1 MRSTESLAC
10 FTSPAEQR
18 GGHGPRVAR
27 WFLPAY
33 LVALVTLLLLRP
45 AVTMPAQ
52 LLLILDAAFLVAVP
66 ATVGTLA
73 LSSFLA
79 GGFLPILL
87 LGAGVLS
94 QAMACLMTIVM
105 REHLADLNATA
116 LVFDGGLWLAGHFHV
131 ANVVACMGGG
141 VSVVTRA
148 RRWTAVGIVA
158 VSVGAVLMVSAL
170 LAQDALPYSFLFPDG
185 NPVAVRFL
193 LVTSALPFAAA
204 AIGAWSLRNQTS
216 RIFLGW
222 YALVLM
228 TVALGRATEL
238 LGLPADASIKLL
250 ARAAYYASGVFMLMA
265 VLQTAG
271 AYRFLGLPVSR
282 TLTRFLHDTGITY
295 QSLVEISTEAMVALD
310 PDGSVRYWNP
320 AAEELL
326 WPAVPREEFN
336 LAELAAS
343 PEIADDLRRAILS
356 LLGPEG
362 ELSRTVHLETTLRG
376 AGGRVFPAEISLLA
390 RRSDLGVAVAL
401 VEDITERKQTERALQ
416 DAAATIRTR
425 ARLLQELTLELTQTE
440 QRERRR
446 LAVLLHDHL
455 QQLLVAAKLNLAH
468 FVQKDTAGKSPLVE
482 TSVTLLNEAIEA
494 SRSLAVEISPPV
506 LERGGLAAALI
517 WLREAKKKKYG
528 LTIDVEVVAEVEPD
542 PPIRD
547 LLFQAVR
554 ELLFNVVKHAGTE
567 RAWVVI
573 APEGSDA
580 VRIEVRDDGIGC
592 DPESILKKQP
602 GQTGFG
608 LFSIAQRLE
617 ALGGTMTVSCP
628 AEGGTAVLL
637 IAPLHRATAAASERR
652 APPGTSRPPA
662 IARTAPMTSEKHGA
676 LRILVADDHE
686 ILRQGLITLIDDQ
699 PDLQVVGQTATAH
712 ETLSAATRL
721 RPDLVV
727 LDVSLERTLSGVQAT
742 RDLIGMLPGVVVVG
756 LTMHDDPAI
765 HRAMRVAGAVACIT
779 KGGASEDLL
788 RTLRE
793 AAAARPAKAPANQVR
808 AAAAGETPRDD
819 LPTRG

>member
-18 GGHGPRVAR
+18 GGHGPGVAR
-27 WFLPAY
+27 WFLPTY
-33 LVALVTLLLLRP
+33 LLALAVLLLVRP
-45 AVTMPAQ
+45 ALTIPAQ
-52 LLLILDAAFLVAVP
+52 LLVVLDAAFLVAVP

-105 REHLADLNATA
+105 REQLADLQTTA
-116 LVFDGGLWLAGHFHV
+116 LIFDGGLWLAGHFHV

-170 LAQDALPYSFLFPDG
+170 LAQDALPYSFLFPDAS
-185 NPVAVRFL
+185 PVAVRFL

-222 YALVLM
+222 YSLVLM

-238 LGLPADASIKLL
+238 LGLPAEVSIQLL
-250 ARAAYYASGVFMLMA
+250 ARVAYYASGVFMLMA
-265 VLQTAG
+265 VVQTAG
-271 AYRFLGLPVSR
+271 SYRYLGLPVSR

-310 PDGSVRYWNP
+310 PDGSVRYWNR

-326 WPAVPREEFN
+326 WPGIARENFN
-336 LAELAAS
+336 LADLAAS
-343 PEIADDLRRAILS
+343 PEVAPELRQAIGS

-362 ELSRTVHLETTLRG
+362 ELSRTAHFETTLRG

-401 VEDITERKQTERALQ
+401 VEDITDRKQTERALQ

-425 ARLLQELTLELTQTE
+425 ARLLQELTLELTQAE

-468 FVQKDTAGKSPLVE
+468 FVQKEPAGQNTLVG
-482 TSVTLLNEAIEA
+482 TSVNLLNEAIEA

-506 LERGGLAAALI
+506 LERGGLAAALN
-517 WLREAKKKKYG
+517 WLREAKHKKYG
-528 LTIDVEVVAEVEPD
+528 LIIDVEVETEVEPD

-547 LLFQAVR
+547 MLFQAVR

-567 RAWVVI
+567 RARVLF
-573 APEGSDA
+573 AAEGDAA
-580 VRIEVRDDGIGC
+580 VRVEVRDDGIGC
-592 DPESILKKQP
+592 DPDTILKKQP

-617 ALGGTMTVSCP
+617 ALGGSLSVNCP
-628 AEGGTAVLL
+628 PDGGTAVVLV
-637 IAPLHRATAAASERR
+637 APLHSAVAAASERR
-652 APPGTSRPPA
+652 SQPRTSRPA
-662 IARTAPMTSEKHGA
+662 IAASTPAVAREKQGA

-686 ILRQGLITLIDDQ
+686 ILRQGVITLLDDQ

-712 ETLSAATRL
+712 ETLAAATRL

-727 LDVSLERTLSGVQAT
+727 LDVSLERTLSGVQAA
-742 RDLIGMLPGVVVVG
+742 RDLIATVPGVVVVG

-765 HRAMRVAGAVACIT
+765 HRAMRAAGAVACIT
-779 KGGASEDLL
+779 KGGASDVLL
-788 RTLRE
+788 QTLRQ
-793 AAAARPAKAPANQVR
+793 AAASRPRKEQTDRAR
-808 AAAAGETPRDD
+808 AAAAGESARDDTPR
-819 LPTRG
+819 PG